1 MLSLVTTNVRVNP
14 TRDFSVVRSLV
25 HMAGK
30 IASADQSDS
39 ALTRPHSFMAAVVMV
54 EAAEQQT
61 NVICG
66 QAARVISAVKFEF
79 NKLWPRGRRQAEP
92 EAGRNR
98 MGGVFEVIGPW
109 SFPL

>member
-1 MLSLVTTNVRVNP
+1 
-14 TRDFSVVRSLV
+14 
-25 HMAGK
+25 
-30 IASADQSDS
+30 
-39 ALTRPHSFMAAVVMV
+39 MAAVAAV
-54 EAAEQQT
+54 AAEQQQQT